1 MGRIH
6 GGMAG
11 INSVMYYGNDKKVK
25 AKRGQDGQIVVKEQR
40 LVPNRFLKIKQKLE
54 KIPFVRGAWMIMK
67 TMLMTWKVYLGVL
80 MVFLL
85 QKMSGDLVSSSK
97 AEGLFTNGLAVFPE
111 QTHHIVTFGS
121 FMLLF
126 AMLVKFTSLGKYH
139 GAEHMVDN
147 AYSQTKDLSIE
158 NVMNFSRIHNKCGTN
173 LVVFIFMFYSVLYLM
188 MNSILAILLAFVL
201 GYEVFIL
208 RNKKVNHLL
217 KPIYKLGHA
226 AQYALFTAQPDKE
239 HVEVAVA
246 AYDGIVL
253 EK

>member
-11 INSVMYYGNDKKVK
+11 VNSVMYYGNDKKVK
-25 AKRGQDGQIVVKEQR
+25 AKRGRDGQVVVKEQR
-40 LVPNRFLKIKQKLE
+40 IVPNRFLKIKQKLE

-67 TMLMTWKVYLGVL
+67 TMLMTWKLYLAVL

-85 QKMSGDLVSSSK
+85 QKATSSEVIGSSK
-97 AEGLFTNGLAVFPE
+97 AEGLFANGLAFFPE

-126 AMLVKFTSLGKYH
+126 AMLVKFTSIGKYH

-147 AYSQTKDLSIE
+147 AYSQSRDLSLE
-158 NVMNFSRIHNKCGTN
+158 NVMKYSRIHNKCGTN

-188 MNSILAILLAFVL
+188 MNSLLAILLAFVF

-208 RNKKVNHLL
+208 RNTKVNHLL
-217 KPIYKLGHA
+217 QPIYKLGHA

-253 EK
+253 D